1 MVRIAKVGIAS
12 ESEPTGTRKTQRTE
26 FPRRDP
32 QIAGLL
38 VGSVTEPR

>member
-1 MVRIAKVGIAS
+1 MAN

-26 FPRRDP
+26 FSRRDP

>member
-1 MVRIAKVGIAS
+1 MR
-12 ESEPTGTRKTQRTE
+12 EEPTGARKTQLTE

-38 VGSVTEPR
+38 VGSVRTPR

>member
-1 MVRIAKVGIAS
+1 MR
-12 ESEPTGTRKTQRTE
+12 EEPTGAWKTQRPE

-38 VGSVTEPR
+38 VGSVREPR